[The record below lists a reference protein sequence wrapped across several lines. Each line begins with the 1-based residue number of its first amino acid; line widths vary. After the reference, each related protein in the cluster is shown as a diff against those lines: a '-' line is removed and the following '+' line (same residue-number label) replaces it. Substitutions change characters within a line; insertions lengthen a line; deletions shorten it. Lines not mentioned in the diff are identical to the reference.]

1 MATEP
6 EELEVDEVAED
17 TEAFVT
23 YDIASYPSDLTLS
36 VLADMWKAGDIVIPE
51 FQRNFVWS
59 INQSSLL
66 IESFLLGLPVPQVFF
81 YVDKDNKNLVIDGQQ
96 RLLSVVYFLEGYFG
110 SESLHGKR
118 QVFRLTGL
126 DERSPFAKKRFV
138 DFDESS
144 QRKLRN
150 AVLRAINIRQLD
162 PKGEHTSIYHIF
174 ERLNTGGTPLK
185 PQEIRNC
192 VFRGGFVPML
202 KDLNNDGSWRQIL
215 GKKTLDKHQK
225 DVELLLR
232 VFSLCQSWNHYE
244 KPMKEFLNVAM
255 ERNKSGDTVRVKW
268 FVERFPRAT
277 KLVVKQLGAKPFH
290 IRGPL
295 NSSALDSVM
304 CTVIEN
310 IDRLPADLA
319 ARFEELTKDE
329 GFRQTTFYGTSDV
342 SALRERFELASKYLI
357 KK

>member
-1 MATEP
+1 M
-6 EELEVDEVAED
+6 
-17 TEAFVT
+17 
-23 YDIASYPSDLTLS
+23 
-36 VLADMWKAGDIVIPE
+36 
-51 FQRNFVWS
+51 
-59 INQSSLL
+59 
-66 IESFLLGLPVPQVFF
+66 
-81 YVDKDNKNLVIDGQQ
+81 
-96 RLLSVVYFLEGYFG
+96 
-110 SESLHGKR
+110 
-118 QVFRLTGL
+118 
-126 DERSPFAKKRFV
+126 
-138 DFDESS
+138 
-144 QRKLRN
+144 
-150 AVLRAINIRQLD
+150 
-162 PKGEHTSIYHIF
+162 
-174 ERLNTGGTPLK
+174 
-185 PQEIRNC
+185 
-192 VFRGGFVPML
+192 
-202 KDLNNDGSWRQIL
+202 
-215 GKKTLDKHQK
+215 
-225 DVELLLR
+225 LR